1 MITKCWSRVLLP
13 FAAAALSGCFLF
25 HRESPQQKMLDALNR
40 GNAAQASQIWHQMSQ
55 KDRMKFNRGEGLHPA
70 VPPKEAA
77 KMLSQMPPGDMPS
90 EITITPPNQG
100 GSLMDLPKMINAQP
114 AAPPQPANPPG
125 ELNEQ
130 P

>member
-1 MITKCWSRVLLP
+1 MITSSWSRVPLLIV
-13 FAAAALSGCFLF
+13 AAALSGCFLF
-25 HRESPQQKMLDALNR
+25 HRETPQQKMLDALNR

-70 VPPKEAA
+70 VPPQQAA
-77 KMLSQMPPGDMPS
+77 KMLSEMPPGDLPS
-90 EITITPPNQG
+90 EITIKPPNQG

-114 AAPPQPANPPG
+114 AAAPPSANPAG
-125 ELNEQ
+125 ELQEQ